1 MARKEKKREE
11 IGTETGK
18 GKKKK
23 KQQRNGL
30 SQSMAGG
37 CVRRREYEV
46 GVSVPSS
53 NPDPASPGQSQ
64 RSGVPA
70 FPLIAPVKYLIS
82 PLERLRFRSTILE
95 SDALDQTQTQTQRG
109 LMESLDGLPFR
120 WPRVLPQT
128 SDKTLHTHT
137 RPAVPRPGC
146 APCPV
151 VLAGHVWL
159 YLLVL
164 RQTHTKPGTTDMT
177 ILWPSWRSPADTAP
191 SDNPG
196 FREVR

>member
-1 MARKEKKREE
+1 MGSWAAVPL
-11 IGTETGK
+11 TESECTCACTVCMYSFGHP
-18 GKKKK
+18 
-23 KQQRNGL
+23 L
-30 SQSMAGG
+30 SFIHSLTHLLT
-37 CVRRREYEV
+37 Y
-46 GVSVPSS
+46 S
-53 NPDPASPGQSQ
+53 
-64 RSGVPA
+64 
-70 FPLIAPVKYLIS
+70 FIHI
-82 PLERLRFRSTILE
+82 LRP
-95 SDALDQTQTQTQRG
+95 QTQTRH
-109 LMESLDGLPFR
+109 P
-120 WPRVLPQT
+120 
-128 SDKTLHTHT
+128 LHTHT

-177 ILWPSWRSPADTAP
+177 ILCRPCREPLLDLLLRTRPGPSWRSPADTAP